1 MPMPEAYRL
10 ATAGGRPLGS
20 AQLAGPGITCVG
32 PVLFLHDNLHG
43 NYSHY
48 SRRVQ
53 DILRESVPLFK
64 ARSIDEFELDI
75 SGCERLFERDYGG
88 IIPFAQHLR
97 QRVRDEVGLRLSVGI
112 GPSRIIAK
120 MASRHAK
127 PSQLPDSPPQPGER
141 GSGIFRVLP
150 QEIDTFLAP
159 HDVQAVPGI
168 GPVTARNL
176 RNMGIQRVGQLLEQ
190 PEGLLRRIY
199 GLGLASLLEALRGGE
214 EFEAQQAAFTQAR
227 QPKSIGHETTYERD
241 EYDPEVFRRTLW
253 QLTEDACRRLREA
266 GLRARHVTVKLRY
279 SDFDTHTHGGFL
291 EEAAD
296 TESAFYPRVLELFE
310 QAHSRRLRVRLLGVR
325 LERLC
330 PGGLQGGLF
339 DSEEEIRAQR
349 LFSAVDRIR
358 ARHGKEVLLMGPGVK
373 RLSETRRAEALSTA
387 GVPSAF
393 LFESEPVAAGK

>member
-1 MPMPEAYRL
+1 
-10 ATAGGRPLGS
+10 
-20 AQLAGPGITCVG
+20 
-32 PVLFLHDNLHG
+32 VLFLHDNLHG
-43 NYSHY
+43 NYSQY

-53 DILRESVPLFK
+53 DILQASVPLFK

-88 IIPFAQHLR
+88 ILPFAEHLR
-97 QRVRDEVGLRLSVGI
+97 RRIREEVGLKLSVGI
-112 GPSRIIAK
+112 GSSRIIAK
-120 MASRHAK
+120 MASRYAK
-127 PSQLPDSPPQPGER
+127 PSHALGAQTPPQPGEL

-150 QEIDTFLAP
+150 EEIEAFLAP
-159 HDVQAVPGI
+159 QDVQAVPGI

-176 RNMGIQRVGQLLEQ
+176 RNMGIQRVGQLLSQ

-214 EFEAQQAAFTQAR
+214 DLEAAQTALATPR

-253 QLTEDACRRLREA
+253 QLTEDACRRLRA
-266 GLRARHVTVKLRY
+266 ANLRARHVTVKLRY

-325 LERLC
+325 LERLS
-330 PGGLQGGLF
+330 PGGLQAGLF
-339 DSEEEIRAQR
+339 DSEQELKEQR
-349 LFSAVDRIR
+349 LFHAVDRIR
-358 ARHGKEVLLMGPGVK
+358 SQHGKEVLLLGPGVK
-373 RLSETRRAEALSTA
+373 RLSESRRAEANSTA
-387 GVPSAF
+387 GVPSSF
-393 LFESEPVAAGK
+393 LFGSEPVAAGR